1 MQLLRVRFL
10 VNANS
15 RAAWK
20 TFEGYTDGV
29 SRAPRHVCTYL
40 RAVDGSK
47 WRGALAT
54 GYAGGARHPRER
66 ARAHTHTH
74 TLHSEEEEAEQ
85 GTRKLVMR
93 AQALTLTA
101 LLAHIR
107 LVVMDSCLSARTE
120 SVTSARRVH
129 QIQRSVA
136 ELGYSEEV
144 VARGRSF

>member
-1 MQLLRVRFL
+1 V
-10 VNANS
+10 
-15 RAAWK
+15 
-20 TFEGYTDGV
+20 
-29 SRAPRHVCTYL
+29 
-40 RAVDGSK
+40 
-47 WRGALAT
+47 
-54 GYAGGARHPRER
+54 
-66 ARAHTHTH
+66 
-74 TLHSEEEEAEQ
+74 Q